1 MVLVTDTSEGGGVIG
16 GRKLSN
22 DCVGEVGVTTVG
34 LDIIVVTV
42 VWPLTVGV
50 VVPVRFKVSL
60 SPPYT
65 HTEMMRGFVPDVVVV
80 KYDTIWKSSNQNSTH
95 TRYLCLSGY
104 KYMKLEENKNT

>member
-60 SPPYT
+60 SPPT
-65 HTEMMRGFVPDVVVV
+65 
-80 KYDTIWKSSNQNSTH
+80 DTNVAAL
-95 TRYLCLSGY
+95 RESGPSFGGTY
-104 KYMKLEENKNT
+104 NW

>member
-1 MVLVTDTSEGGGVIG
+1 MWTAVVLVVDTSDGGGVIG
-16 GRKLSN
+16 GRKLFS

-60 SPPYT
+60 SPPYK
-65 HTEMMRGFVPDVVVV
+65 M
-80 KYDTIWKSSNQNSTH
+80 
-95 TRYLCLSGY
+95 TRLSQ
-104 KYMKLEENKNT
+104 MW